1 MEIVPKLSRQDI
13 GHLTDLVRG
22 APGSVAEFLTDQLDG
37 GRREQLRVHVD
48 VGVSC
53 RRAHQGHVVER
64 RDQDAPVGQVQV
76 QIFIERLVRR
86 GIRFAA

>member
-1 MEIVPKLSRQDI
+1 
-13 GHLTDLVRG
+13 
-22 APGSVAEFLTDQLDG
+22 
-37 GRREQLRVHVD
+37 
-48 VGVSC
+48 
-53 RRAHQGHVVER
+53 VER